1 MPPEA
6 LEEKRAVG
14 PLVHC
19 LSNSVTANDCVNP
32 PLAGGVAALSRWRWF
47 GGLCSVEAACG
58 TAGGILCFCIRGLYR
73 FTRSGKNTMDKWGI

>member
-1 MPPEA
+1 MTASLGSCCRKKPRNVALRRSVRGRLIFCVGEEANRRESNVPPEA

-32 PLAGGVAALSRWRWF
+32 PLASGVAALSR
-47 GGLCSVEAACG
+47 
-58 TAGGILCFCIRGLYR
+58 
-73 FTRSGKNTMDKWGI
+73 